1 MGHRRKSHVVVHLNH
16 HAARAEQQERPQ
28 LVVVG
33 YAYDGLHAAGHHLLH
48 YHAVNP
54 RVGVVCAGIGDN
66 LGKCRPHRVAVCQTQ
81 PDAAGLRLVQY
92 VRRVHLD
99 GNRIPDPLRRCHRRV
114 RIGRNLIPRRRHPKR
129 RHQRLA
135 VKLGKRAAG

>member
-1 MGHRRKSHVVVHLNH
+1 MVSTPPDTISCTTTPSILALASYVPAL
-16 HAARAEQQERPQ
+16 
-28 LVVVG
+28 
-33 YAYDGLHAAGHHLLH
+33 
-48 YHAVNP
+48 
-54 RVGVVCAGIGDN
+54 GDN
-66 LGKCRPHRVAVCQTQ
+66 LGKRRPHRVAVCQTQ